1 MRDLEEMVSD
11 PDLRSQIAMVRDRA
25 RQLRIDV
32 KRHSKAPDWD
42 LVRTSIYGPMLEL
55 QKQIAE
61 MEKEIEGELMRSRAA
76 NRTGD
81 LFRSTAIRC
90 RRSLSRWCGSTTNDC
105 LAMPRSS
112 ARAWFVRHF
121 EDEKQRTT
129 VQQRGV
135 GTNCDHGS
143 LCSSRCER

>member
-55 QKQIAE
+55 QKQIAQ
-61 MEKEIEGELMRSRAA
+61 EIA
-76 NRTGD
+76 
-81 LFRSTAIRC
+81 
-90 RRSLSRWCGSTTNDC
+90 RREPDRRLVPIDRDPVPEEFESLVREYYERLSRD
-105 LAMPRSS
+105 A
-112 ARAWFVRHF
+112 A
-121 EDEKQRTT
+121 E
-129 VQQRGV
+129 
-135 GTNCDHGS
+135 
-143 LCSSRCER
+143 